1 MSINHNQYCFVRFD
15 YLEEKACLVLL
26 YHAKH
31 ARPRKFRVVN
41 NFLFVNNFYSVI
53 LKLGTKKELAIL

>member
-41 NFLFVNNFYSVI
+41 NFLSFYSVI